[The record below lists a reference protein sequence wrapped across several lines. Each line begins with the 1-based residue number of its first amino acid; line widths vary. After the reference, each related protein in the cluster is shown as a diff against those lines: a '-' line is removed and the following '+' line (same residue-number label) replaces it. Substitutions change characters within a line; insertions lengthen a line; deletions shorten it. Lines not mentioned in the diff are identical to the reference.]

1 MTTLDPSKGIRR
13 SQLYRR
19 HINNS
24 AVFKQMGAHF
34 IVSHYD
40 NGNSEQIQARSM
52 AICDL
57 STLPRTGFKGAG
69 APKWAESQGLKLPH
83 SANMAAIHPNG
94 CLVAKLSD
102 QELLILSDIFSE
114 SGSMRVK
121 LSLPLSG

>member
-24 AVFKQMGAHF
+24 AVFKQMGTHF

-40 NGNSEQIQARSM
+40 NDNSEKIQARSM

-69 APKWAESQGLKLPH
+69 APKWAESQGLKLPN
-83 SANMAAIHPNG
+83 SANMAAIQPNG

-102 QELLILSDIFSE
+102 QELLILSDIFS
-114 SGSMRVK
+114 
-121 LSLPLSG
+121 